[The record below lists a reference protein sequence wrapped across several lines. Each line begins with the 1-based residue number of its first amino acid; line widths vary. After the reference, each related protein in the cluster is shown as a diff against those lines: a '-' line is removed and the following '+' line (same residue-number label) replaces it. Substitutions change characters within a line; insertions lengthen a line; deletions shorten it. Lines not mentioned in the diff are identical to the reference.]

1 VLQSKNNATIPVFI
15 LHWNR
20 PEECLKTV
28 QYFLNQDLPLEI
40 SVIDNSSDP
49 NQLEILVKFLPS
61 NVKLVKLQENKGW
74 GGGFNVVLS
83 EWLTT
88 ESILPYCFVSAH
100 DAIPQDNCLQ
110 MLVDSM
116 ENDPQLGIVCPE
128 YGDGFL
134 PKFSPLR
141 CSYFIPIN
149 PPIPGTVEDIEI
161 PHGTL
166 TLYRKNCL
174 AEIGLFDTRYFA
186 YGDEY
191 DLGLRARRY
200 HWKIGMVWG
209 AVVINPGSWTPS
221 PLKHYLISRN
231 SLLLA
236 QVYGGWNQAMLR
248 ASFMFI
254 NSLRSL
260 LFPSIFSTERSLIK
274 PIFWARLQAIR
285 DFLLGRYGF
294 SRNIVKSKN

>member
-1 VLQSKNNATIPVFI
+1 T
-15 LHWNR
+15 
-20 PEECLKTV
+20 
-28 QYFLNQDLPLEI
+28 
-40 SVIDNSSDP
+40 
-49 NQLEILVKFLPS
+49 
-61 NVKLVKLQENKGW
+61 VKLIKLEENNGW
-74 GGGFNVVLS
+74 GGAFNVVLAQ
-83 EWLTT
+83 WLTA

-100 DAIPQDNCLQ
+100 DALPQDNCLK

-116 ENDPQLGIVCPE
+116 KNDHKLGIVCPE

-149 PPIPGTVEDIEI
+149 PKLPGTVEDIEI

-200 HWKIGMVWG
+200 HWKVGMVWG

-236 QVYGGWNQAMLR
+236 QVHGSWIQSLLR
-248 ASFMFI
+248 AFFMFF
-254 NSLRSL
+254 NSLKSL
-260 LFPSIFSTERSLIK
+260 LFPTSFSTDRSSIK
-274 PIFWARLQAIR
+274 PIFWARLKAIR
-285 DFLLGRYGF
+285 DFLLGRYGLD
-294 SRNIVKSKN
+294 RNIAKSED